1 MRFEPWAAS
10 RSALVALALVGA
22 GLAAVPAAA
31 QDEARIR
38 KIEAEIRALQRQVFP
53 NGDGRFFTPE
63 VVTPGAQPNAQ
74 PIGTPSETAVTDI
87 LTRLD
92 TLEGQIARLTARS
105 EENANAIAQFEA
117 RLAALNAR
125 DFAQAD
131 VIRADL
137 LEQGIQLMDH
147 KDPETGERRTK
158 WEVKR

>member
-74 PIGTPSETAVTDI
+74 PTNG
-87 LTRLD
+87 
-92 TLEGQIARLTARS
+92 
-105 EENANAIAQFEA
+105 
-117 RLAALNAR
+117 
-125 DFAQAD
+125 
-131 VIRADL
+131 
-137 LEQGIQLMDH
+137 LMDQ
-147 KDPETGERRTK
+147 KPIPVADGPFSTERAAAA
-158 WEVKR
+158 W